1 MNAILDGIRHAAE
14 FRRCLVQLDVPGARR
29 LWAHVHPGWDQPASD
44 YEMLV
49 LLHLARVRA
58 RSIHPTLR
66 TYSKAWLR
74 ERETG
79 GYAKSVGVAVAN
91 AHSHVG
97 WLRRKARGIRDAMGY
112 SVQRSIQAGIDI
124 DDEAFEVRRRMLQ
137 ARIKEMGGGILGWT
151 ARLRGGG

>member
-1 MNAILDGIRHAAE
+1 MNSFLDGIRHAAE
-14 FRRCLVQLDVPGARR
+14 FRRCLVHLDVPGARK
-29 LWAHVHPGWDQPASD
+29 LWAHVHPGWDQPAND

-58 RSIHPTLR
+58 KSVHPILR
-66 TYSKAWLR
+66 QYSKEWLR

-91 AHSHVG
+91 AHSPTG

-112 SVQRSIQAGIDI
+112 SVQQSIKAGIDI

-137 ARIKEMGGGILGWT
+137 ARTKEIGGGLLGWS
-151 ARLRGGG
+151 ASLFRK